1 MWICRHFFGFS
12 CRVHAEVPEVVLQ
25 PASEPNKREKLEG
38 RCLEDLWFWVSLMCL
53 PAAWGGRGRESFP
66 LVWSQLQDDVLTD
79 SSASWSH
86 YRRSRDG
93 NIERGSSPHR
103 LISAG
108 AAQPADMDSG
118 TRRFLPF
125 WQAAGVPCAARM

>member
-1 MWICRHFFGFS
+1 MSGSGSLACV
-12 CRVHAEVPEVVLQ
+12 CLQ
-25 PASEPNKREKLEG
+25 RGEG
-38 RCLEDLWFWVSLMCL
+38 SLSM
-53 PAAWGGRGRESFP
+53 
-66 LVWSQLQDDVLTD
+66 VWSQLQDDVLTD

-86 YRRSRDG
+86 YCRSRDG

-118 TRRFLPF
+118 TRCFLPF
-125 WQAAGVPCAARM
+125 WQAAGVSRAARM